1 MDIWEVILDDE
12 ALNPDDNMGLV
23 VDMDNR
29 DFSEELN
36 ESQLDG
42 QEENVV
48 EDDYDVEAKILVD
61 DGKNLR
67 PGV

>member
-1 MDIWEVILDDE
+1 
-12 ALNPDDNMGLV
+12 MGLV

-48 EDDYDVEAKILVD
+48 EDDYDVEARILVD

-67 PGV
+67 AGV

>member
-1 MDIWEVILDDE
+1 MDIWEVILGDE
-12 ALNPDDNMGLV
+12 VLNLDDNMGLV

-48 EDDYDVEAKILVD
+48 EDDYDVEARILVG

-67 PGV
+67 AGV

>member
-1 MDIWEVILDDE
+1 
-12 ALNPDDNMGLV
+12 MGLV

-36 ESQLDG
+36 ESQLDD

-48 EDDYDVEAKILVD
+48 KDDYDVEARILVG
-61 DGKNLR
+61 DGKNLQA
-67 PGV
+67 GV